1 MNKGPSLIDLIQTQL
16 NGDLH
21 ELPVFHEVA
30 IKLQQVLARKGFQIG
45 EIVKLISEDPALAS
59 QVLKVANSL
68 YFAGL
73 SKVATIKDAIVR
85 VGAQEIANLAM
96 LASQAKVYHSDNTLI
111 DSYMQRLW
119 GHAISCAT
127 GAKWLALKLFQP
139 SLAQEAFMGGLL
151 HDIGKLAI
159 ISILDNI
166 LRSGKQRVDFS
177 ELLINEILDTMHEE
191 AGYRLMQSWNLPE
204 TYCHIAINHHKDE
217 FDGSNMLLDIVRL
230 SDLACR
236 KVGKVVTPD
245 PTINIMASK
254 EAHYLGIKELTA
266 AELEI
271 VIEDA
276 LLEQNEIY
284 GLG

>member
-1 MNKGPSLIDLIQTQL
+1 MNREPSLIELIQAQL
-16 NGDLH
+16 HGDLH

-30 IKLQQVLARKGFQIG
+30 VKLQQVLARKGFKIEEVVQLIG
-45 EIVKLISEDPALAS
+45 EDPAIAC

-85 VGAQEIANLAM
+85 LGAQEIANLAM
-96 LASQAKVYHSDNTLI
+96 LASQAKIYKSENKII

-119 GHAISCAT
+119 GHATSCAV
-127 GAKWLALKLFQP
+127 GAKWLAMKLFQP

-159 ISILDNI
+159 VSILDNI
-166 LRSGKQRVDFS
+166 LRSGNQRINFS

-191 AGYRLMQSWNLPE
+191 VGYQLMRSWSLPE
-204 TYCHIAINHHKDE
+204 SYCNIALNHHKEE
-217 FDGSNMLLDIVRL
+217 FDGSDVLLVIVRL

-236 KVGKVVTPD
+236 KAGKVLTPD
-245 PTINIMASK
+245 PTINIMSSR
-254 EAHYLGIKELTA
+254 EAQCLGIKELTA

-276 LLEQNEIY
+276 LLEQNAINNLE
-284 GLG
+284 

>member
-1 MNKGPSLIDLIQTQL
+1 MNKEPSLIELIQTQL

-30 IKLQQVLARKGFQIG
+30 VKLQQVLARKGF
-45 EIVKLISEDPALAS
+45 EIEDVVKLIGEDPALTCQA
-59 QVLKVANSL
+59 LKLANSL

-85 VGAQEIANLAM
+85 LGAQEIANLAM
-96 LASQAKVYHSDNTLI
+96 LASQSKIYHSDNKII

-119 GHAISCAT
+119 GHAISCAV
-127 GAKWLALKLFQP
+127 GAKWLAMKLFQP
-139 SLAQEAFMGGLL
+139 ALAQEAFMGGLL

-166 LRSGKQRVDFS
+166 LRSGKQRINFS

-191 AGYRLMQSWNLPE
+191 VGYRLMRSWSLPE
-204 TYCHIAINHHKDE
+204 SYCNIAINHHKGE
-217 FDGSNMLLDIVRL
+217 FDGSDMLLVIVRL

-236 KVGKVVTPD
+236 KLGKVLTPD
-245 PTINIMASK
+245 PTINLMSSP

-276 LLEQNEIY
+276 LLEQTEIY
-284 GLG
+284 GIE